1 MISAPSYAKRI
12 SSHEVRYHT
21 EEISPVPSGR
31 DIIAKRLFCLVDKR
45 GALHGTLVGIRKHFF
60 AGYFGAGIPTPN
72 VCEKIKEF
80 ASVCTGSCTC
90 PMACADSFRIP
101 SFCAKK
107 GHSDGCSAFW
117 QFYKRKIPFSHTKS
131 KPSTA
136 EYRSCK
142 RGVERPCGFDFERRS
157 DGVKERRRFFEK
169 ENAVANDT

>member
-21 EEISPVPSGR
+21 EDISPVPSGR

-90 PMACADSFRIP
+90 PMACKEFASVCTGSCTCPMACADMIRIP

-107 GHSDGCSAFW
+107 DHPGWVLRFL
-117 QFYKRKIPFSHTKS
+117 FNLYTKD
-131 KPSTA
+131 A
-136 EYRSCK
+136 E
-142 RGVERPCGFDFERRS
+142 GF
-157 DGVKERRRFFEK
+157 
-169 ENAVANDT
+169 